1 MLIYMGICGVGWGNV
16 GKGCTKHMAG
26 TLLSFEDKTATGQNV
41 QLRFWSAEFIRHCV
55 IDVPCQSFVLD
66 VLHQKE

>member
-1 MLIYMGICGVGWGNV
+1 
-16 GKGCTKHMAG
+16 MAG

-41 QLRFWSAEFIRHCV
+41 QLRFWSAEFIRHFV
-55 IDVPCQSFVLD
+55 FDVPCQSFFLD